1 MTAAKEV
8 QQKYFLIAEE
18 MPLFPP
24 LHSHIQHVDLVIPE
38 HHVILEYILKKRI
51 SSIVIILLSMP
62 LGCPHL

>member
-1 MTAAKEV
+1 MTAVKEV

-24 LHSHIQHVDLVIPE
+24 LHSHIQNVDLVIPE
-38 HHVILEYILKKRI
+38 HYVILEYILKKRI
-51 SSIVIILLSMP
+51 SAIVIILLSMP